1 MKLSAVVLL
10 LPWAISVEASPTSQP
25 HVPLKFQW
33 TDLPAVGN
41 GAAIQEHGTAATSTH
56 IYLLGGISPNAN
68 ASIPAIQSRDTFEAY
83 SLEEGTWESL
93 APIPEAFTHINAAA
107 VNDKIYV
114 LGGLTGNGSDMVW
127 QSSRACFIY
136 DIAERTWSAL
146 PLMPEG
152 QGRGASAIG
161 ILGNIVYLAGG
172 LDRLEIGGDQLTLD
186 IVTAYDTE
194 KGAWTTLPSIPA
206 PRDHAGGAVIGQKFY
221 VVGGR
226 DHGQVN
232 VRNTTWSLDLSAPSK
247 GWVAH
252 AEMPTARGGL
262 AVGVIG
268 DYIATF
274 GGEGNP
280 APGSNGVYNETEVYS
295 VKDDVWFKQPAMRH
309 PRHGTA
315 AASVNGRIYIPGGGV
330 VMGSGPVD
338 TFDSF
343 ELSP

>member
-1 MKLSAVVLL
+1 MKPSAILLS
-10 LPWAISVEASPTSQP
+10 LPWAISVGASPTGQP
-25 HVPLKFQW
+25 HAQPKFLW
-33 TDLPAVGN
+33 TNLPAVGN
-41 GAAIQEHGTAATSTH
+41 GAAIQEHGTAATDSH

-68 ASIPAIQSRDTFEAY
+68 ASLPAVQSRDTFEAY
-83 SLEEGTWESL
+83 SLKENEWQRLT
-93 APIPEAFTHINAAA
+93 PIPEAFTHINAAA
-107 VNDKIYV
+107 VNGKIYL
-114 LGGLTGNGSDMVW
+114 LGGLTGDGSDRVW
-127 QSSRACFIY
+127 RSSRDCFVY
-136 DIAERTWSAL
+136 DISEREWSAL
-146 PLMPEG
+146 PPMPEG
-152 QGRGASAIG
+152 QGRGASAVG
-161 ILGNIVYLAGG
+161 ISGTTVYLAGG

-194 KGAWTTLPSIPA
+194 KGIWTTLPSLPA
-206 PRDHAGGAVIGQKFY
+206 PRDHVGGAVIGKKFY

-232 VRNTTWSLDLSAPSK
+232 GRNTTWSLDLTAPSK
-247 GWVAH
+247 GWTTH

-280 APGSNGVYNETEVYS
+280 APGSNGVYSETEVYS
-295 VKDDVWFKQPAMRH
+295 VKEDKWYKQPAMPH

-315 AASVNGRIYIPGGGV
+315 AASVNGRIYIPGGGIT
-330 VMGSGPVD
+330 MGSGPVD

-343 ELSP
+343 ELSR